1 MLLSVIG
8 LKEFD
13 VRYVGWAGIHVSDEA
28 EQKSLTEVLTE
39 KVISGFFFAIFFLEL
54 MH

>member
-1 MLLSVIG
+1 M
-8 LKEFD
+8 
-13 VRYVGWAGIHVSDEA
+13 GWAGIHVSDEA

-39 KVISGFFFAIFFLEL
+39 KVNLFYISGFFFATNFLEM